1 MSMFVQSGQSEEA
14 LTLQERAERAEKHL
28 SEALQQLEQERQRAN
43 AMEAKL
49 RELNVPLDFLAA
61 SNSTE
66 VEGDRSLPQH
76 QNFLIQRIYTDGAC
90 SGNPG
95 PGGWGVV
102 IYYADGSVYEM
113 GGSDPMTT
121 NNRMEMEAAIA
132 ALQFF
137 NETGQTQ
144 PIELYTDSE
153 YVLKGITEW
162 IKGWKRK
169 GWKNS
174 KGKPVE
180 NQALWQVLDLLNSS
194 TVKWCYVRGHSGDE
208 GNDRCDE
215 IARAFSLGRTPSL
228 RQR

>member
-1 MSMFVQSGQSEEA
+1 MNSE
-14 LTLQERAERAEKHL
+14 ERAELAEKRL
-28 SEALQQLEQERQRAN
+28 AEALQQLEQERQRAN
-43 AMEAKL
+43 SMEAKL
-49 RELNVPLDFLAA
+49 RELNIPLDFLP
-61 SNSTE
+61 NSESVVTGAE
-66 VEGDRSLPQH
+66 KSTDRPLSSTNKP
-76 QNFLIQRIYTDGAC
+76 IVQRIYTDGAC

-102 IYYADGSVYEM
+102 VYFADGSVHEM
-113 GGSDPMTT
+113 GDADPHTT

-132 ALQFF
+132 ALKFF
-137 NETGQTQ
+137 KEFGQTE

-169 GWKNS
+169 DWKNS

-180 NQALWQVLDLLNSS
+180 NQEIWRRMDSLNTP
-194 TVKWCYVRGHSGDE
+194 TVKWRYVRGHSGDE

-215 IARAFSLGRTPSL
+215 IARTFALGGTPKL
-228 RQR
+228 RHSSVIIPL

>member
-1 MSMFVQSGQSEEA
+1 MSVQSGQSEEA

-28 SEALQQLEQERQRAN
+28 SEALEQLEQERQRAN

-49 RELNVPLDFLAA
+49 RELNVPLDFLAS
-61 SNSTE
+61 SNLGAIG
-66 VEGDRSLPQH
+66 EGDRPLPQ
-76 QNFLIQRIYTDGAC
+76 QPKSMIQRIYTDGAC

-102 IYYADGSVYEM
+102 VYYADGSVREM

-132 ALQFF
+132 ALRFF

-144 PIELYTDSE
+144 PVELYTDSE
-153 YVLKGITEW
+153 YVLKGMTEW

-180 NQALWQVLDLLNSS
+180 NQDLWQVLDLLNSPA
-194 TVKWCYVRGHSGDE
+194 VKWCYVRGHSGDE

-215 IARAFSLGRTPSL
+215 IARAFSLGRTPIL
-228 RQR
+228 R